1 VRLLLIAHAAI
12 VGAGDGDLTAGAR
25 ARAAALGRVVPR
37 PRAAFCSPAR
47 CAGQTAA
54 ALGLTATP
62 VAALA
67 DRRDEPVEAL
77 IARTAAWLAVRA
89 EDHGTVAA
97 ITHVAVIRAAVLVA
111 LGGAP
116 ASFAAID
123 VAPCSVT
130 ELGRRDGRWR
140 LARLNWEPALLHI
153 PQRRGR
159 GRPPIPTTEPEVQD
173 VP

>member
-12 VGAGDGDLTAGAR
+12 VGTGDGDLTPAAR
-25 ARAAALGRVVPR
+25 ARAAALGRALPR
-37 PRAAFCSPAR
+37 PRVAFCSPAR
-47 CAGQTAA
+47 CAGETAA
-54 ALGLTATP
+54 ALGLAATP
-62 VAALA
+62 AAALA

-77 IARTAAWLAVRA
+77 MARTAAWLAARA
-89 EDHGTVAA
+89 DDHGTVAA

-111 LGGAP
+111 LGGTA

-130 ELGRRDGRWR
+130 ELGRRDGSWR
-140 LARLNWEPALLHI
+140 LARVNWEPALLHI

-159 GRPPIPTTEPEVQD
+159 RRPRSPTTEPEVHD